1 MTDDELER
9 RLHGWALWRN
19 GSGKGR
25 SSGTTSSIYF
35 QRVTRQRYCSEDV
48 TPPPRI
54 DGEAMD
60 VEGVVSALAPDLRDV
75 LTEVYLRDRY
85 QEDAARALQ
94 ISLSTLKRRLKGG
107 RTAVHA
113 GLREL
118 GRRVRER
125 RVNR

>member
-9 RLHGWALWRN
+9 RLQGWALWRN
-19 GSGKGR
+19 GSSRRGG
-25 SSGTTSSIYF
+25 SGTTSAIYF
-35 QRVTRQRYCSEDV
+35 QRVTRQRYCSEDL

-60 VEGVVSALAPDLRDV
+60 VEGIVNALAIELHDV
-75 LTEVYLRDRY
+75 LIEVYVRDRY

-107 RTAVHA
+107 RMGVHA

-118 GRRVRER
+118 ARRVGAR
-125 RVNR
+125 RINR